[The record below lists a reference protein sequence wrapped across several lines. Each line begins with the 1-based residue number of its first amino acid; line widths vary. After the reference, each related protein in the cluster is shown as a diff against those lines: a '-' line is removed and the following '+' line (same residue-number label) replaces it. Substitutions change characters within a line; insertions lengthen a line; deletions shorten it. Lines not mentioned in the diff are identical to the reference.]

1 MLRQV
6 ARQVDEQGFAL
17 GGVLEQRE
25 HAPAHASV
33 DGVVAAEH
41 HNVAFVDARPHD
53 VEAVVGVG
61 LVARGCRSAVGRGHE
76 DGDGRASFREAVDAA
91 GVGSGVGEESH
102 HGVAH
107 GVGSGFAGHC
117 DGQAVA
123 SQEGCGVGEASAGHG
138 AEGRA
143 VGAEHYVEGAFA
155 YADDFFAVVHGC
167 IQRFSPRAATPR

>member
-1 MLRQV
+1 MFGGYYAIDRRMRRRMLPLLQ
-6 ARQVDEQGFAL
+6 
-17 GGVLEQRE
+17 
-25 HAPAHASV
+25 H
-33 DGVVAAEH
+33 AAERK
-41 HNVAFVDARPHD
+41 AL
-53 VEAVVGVG
+53 
-61 LVARGCRSAVGRGHE
+61 LVYLPGYLPQQEPRITRVMPSILE
-76 DGDGRASFREAVDAA
+76 NM
-91 GVGSGVGEESH
+91 GEESP

-123 SQEGCGVGEASAGHG
+123 CQEGCGVGEASAGHG